1 MGWLG
6 KERHGTAGSSRG
18 QQIRHK
24 QSARAMMTLCRG
36 RIIEHLPC
44 PGQRSSFV
52 TFVTFTLLRLR
63 ISSNL
68 CASALPTL
76 ITIGNRLLR
85 CQDLNVTS
93 GMLKMRGVARY
104 NPRGLSTARKCRM
117 QGIVNPC
124 SHNSPVARFADRR
137 FTVRQ
142 PEHLA
147 TVQRLPPEVSQG
159 QRQSRL

>member
-6 KERHGTAGSSRG
+6 EERHGTAGSSRG

-104 NPRGLSTARKCRM
+104 HPHDLSASRKCRM
-117 QGIVNPC
+117 QGIVN
-124 SHNSPVARFADRR
+124 
-137 FTVRQ
+137 
-142 PEHLA
+142 
-147 TVQRLPPEVSQG
+147 
-159 QRQSRL
+159 